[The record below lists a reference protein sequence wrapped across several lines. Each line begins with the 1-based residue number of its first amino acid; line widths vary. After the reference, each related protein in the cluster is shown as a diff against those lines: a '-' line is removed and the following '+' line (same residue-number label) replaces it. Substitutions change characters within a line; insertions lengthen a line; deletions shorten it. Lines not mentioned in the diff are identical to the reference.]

1 MGLGVICS
9 DLTKSIGSYTEVD
22 LLKKNLIESAI
33 NLLRMDE
40 DLDENVEICIDYLQ
54 DFISDYGIVYSNFSL
69 DLNNILSLYN
79 LNGIVTFIMKNDN
92 NNVMSPGES
101 VDFMCSIDR
110 LKKYINEKYFINNIK
125 KADKFYL
132 SEIFMLS
139 IKNFICVEFF

>member
-1 MGLGVICS
+1 
-9 DLTKSIGSYTEVD
+9 
-22 LLKKNLIESAI
+22 
-33 NLLRMDE
+33 MDE
-40 DLDENVEICIDYLQ
+40 ELDENVEICIDYLQ

-110 LKKYINEKYFINNIK
+110 LKKIYK
-125 KADKFYL
+125 
-132 SEIFMLS
+132 
-139 IKNFICVEFF
+139 